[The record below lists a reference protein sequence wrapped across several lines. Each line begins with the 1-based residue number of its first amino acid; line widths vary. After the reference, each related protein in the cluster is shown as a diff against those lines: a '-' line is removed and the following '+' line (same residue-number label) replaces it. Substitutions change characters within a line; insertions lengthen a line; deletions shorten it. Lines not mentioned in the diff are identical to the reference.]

1 MLDQFK
7 KILREDLNIGKVLIF
22 NYNQKWNCL
31 LTSGVHRNV
40 AEGINVLGKEKPDL
54 VLLDIKMA
62 DGTGF
67 DLLRKL
73 GKVDFL
79 VIFIT
84 AFEEFAIRAIK
95 FSAIDYILKPLDPD
109 ELVNAVQKAIGT
121 IHKESMSVK
130 LEALYE
136 NLDMINTTAKK
147 IVLKTSDSV
156 HIVNLKDIIRCESEK
171 NYTHFFIV
179 DEDKIT
185 VSKTLKE
192 YNELLIDYKFFR
204 VHQSHLIN
212 LAHVKRYDKQKGGFL
227 IMDDNS
233 SVPVSFRKKEDLMKL
248 FKSL

>member
-1 MLDQFK
+1 MIKTIVIDDEVKARETILNMLSTYCPD
-7 KILREDLNIGKVLIF
+7 IEVIG
-22 NYNQKWNCL
+22 
-31 LTSGVHRNV
+31 TAGSV
-40 AEGINVLGKEKPDL
+40 AEGIETLKKSKPDL
-54 VLLDIKMA
+54 LLLDIKMA

-73 GKVDFL
+73 REVDFR

-109 ELVNAVQKAIGT
+109 ELINAIQKASGLIK
-121 IHKESMSVK
+121 KENMSLR

-136 NLDMINTTAKK
+136 NLDLINNNNKK

-156 HIVNLKDIIRCESEK
+156 HIVRLSDIIRCESEK
-171 NYTHFFIV
+171 NYTHFYTV
-179 DEDKIT
+179 EGDKIT

-192 YNELLIDYKFFR
+192 FNELLSEYRFFR
-204 VHQSHLIN
+204 VHQSHLVN
-212 LAHVKRYDKQKGGFL
+212 LDHLKRYDKQSGGYL
-227 IMDDNS
+227 IMDDNVQ
-233 SVPVSFRKKEDLMKL
+233 VPVSFRKKEDLMRL